1 MHINFD
7 SSLLEAFE
15 ELDKLQ
21 EDTTNKEASKQF
33 WAAAKEGIAD
43 DVAFHAAFDTELE
56 ELGLKELFLT
66 NGYFKHRNVY
76 EQIKAAKIEYPDSW
90 AVRALNKLW
99 VLVYIDKIE
108 YKSIKDAREK
118 FRAEQ
123 QAKEEAERAAHDAII
138 KAWKDALVT
147 AVSKVDPDELKQFLA
162 IENITADQLSVKIL
176 KTTMGIKQTT
186 VWYVSI
192 TVAGDTTS
200 YSKRID
206 VFDAENKVE
215 ILEALLNQLIP
226 STIKG
231 FELETKRKSNDVID
245 IFKYF
250 KTKTNYGWYNPL
262 AIALGDSGKMY
273 NIAEYAQLP
282 GQTVVSVSEITEPFR
297 VIYTKISWSDGNH
310 RTIRDSV
317 GYSYHSW
324 DSSEEARL
332 ADVLPTFG
340 KKQEIWSEHTTTEDS
355 GNDDMFSHMDNI
367 DTWAKTKHVAYATD

>member
-43 DVAFHAAFDTELE
+43 DKAFHAAFDTELE

-138 KAWKDALVT
+138 KAWKDAMVT
-147 AVSKVDPDELKQFLA
+147 AVSKVDPDDLKQFLT
-162 IENITADQLSVKIL
+162 IKNVTADQLSVKIL
-176 KTTMGIKQTT
+176 KTTTGRKQTT
-186 VWYVSI
+186 VWYVYI

-200 YSKRID
+200 YNKRID

-273 NIAEYAQLP
+273 HIAEYAQLP
-282 GQTVVSVSEITEPFR
+282 GETVVSVSEITEPFR
-297 VIYTKISWSDGNH
+297 VIYTKISWSDGNY

-317 GYSYHSW
+317 GYTYHSW

-340 KKQEIWSEHTTTEDS
+340 KKQEIWSEHTTTEES
-355 GNDDMFSHMDNI
+355 GNGDMFSHMDNI
-367 DTWAKTKHVAYATD
+367 DTWANTKHVAYATD